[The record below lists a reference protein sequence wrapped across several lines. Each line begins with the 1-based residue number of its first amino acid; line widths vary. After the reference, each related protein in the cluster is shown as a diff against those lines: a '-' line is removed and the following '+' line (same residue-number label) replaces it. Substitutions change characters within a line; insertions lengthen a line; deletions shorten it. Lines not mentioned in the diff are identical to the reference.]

1 MGTGGLRL
9 GLALV
14 LTMTV
19 AVATACGKGGDDESG
34 GIEGG
39 KLQFGAALSLTGSLA
54 KEGALTKQGYQ
65 LCQQKVNDGGG
76 VKVGDKTVKLA
87 ISYSDDKS
95 EPDTAARL
103 VDKFNDDGV
112 KLILGPYGSPST
124 EAAAAAIERNGQVM
138 VDSSGADD
146 NIFTKGYKTTFAVLS
161 PATDYVATIVD
172 AIMDSADPKPKTVAF
187 LSADD
192 GFSQTAA
199 KGGVEA
205 AEKAGLQVVAEESFP
220 EHTTDVSAA
229 LTKVRGK
236 NPDLILGSVHVEEGI
251 AIVKQSAELG
261 VKPMG
266 FGETV
271 APPTPDFTKA
281 LGSSAN
287 GVVGSTQ
294 WTPEATGQDK
304 IFGTAQDYASDFEKR
319 FGATAEYHSA
329 EGAAACLALVLA
341 AEKAGSADP
350 EKVRDALAGLDT
362 GQLLRSDQVRRHG
375 QERDQADVSDPD
387 PGRQGNDDL
396 SEGSSPGRAGV
407 AGHRRIDAGAEGDSG
422 DRVLP
427 GDRLRTSRGRP
438 ACAGGGRVLPGVGRD
453 EHRQPRP
460 RRLRRHRRLHRLE
473 AQRRAGIGPLSRD
486 VRVGRR
492 CCSCPATS
500 SSGS

>member
-1 MGTGGLRL
+1 MCF

-14 LTMTV
+14 LL
-19 AVATACGKGGDDESG
+19 ATALAACGKGGDSDEESG
-34 GIEGG
+34 IKNG
-39 KLQFGAALSLTGSLA
+39 KLEIGAALSLTGSLA

-65 LCQQKVNDGGG
+65 LCQEKVNQRGG
-76 VKVGDKTVKLA
+76 VKVGDQKTKLA

-103 VDKFNDDGV
+103 IDNFNDDGV

-161 PATDYVATIVD
+161 PATDYVAIIVD
-172 AIMDSADPKPKTVAF
+172 AIMSSANPKPKTAAF

-205 AEKAGLQVVAEESFP
+205 AKKAGLEVVAEESFP
-220 EHTTDVSAA
+220 EHTTDVSSA

-251 AIVKQSAELG
+251 AIVKQSRELG
-261 VKPMG
+261 VQPMG

-271 APPTPDFTKA
+271 APPTPDFSAA
-281 LGSSAN
+281 LGDAAN

-294 WTPEATGQDK
+294 WTAQVKGQDK
-304 IFGTAQDYASDFEKR
+304 IFGTAQDYAADYKKR
-319 FGATAEYHSA
+319 FHADAEYHSA

-341 AEKAGSADP
+341 VEKAGSADSA
-350 EKVRDALAGLDT
+350 KVRDALAGLDT
-362 GQLLRSDQVRRHG
+362 ESFFGPIKFDDTGKNVTKPMSAIQIQDGAVTTIYPK
-375 QERDQADVSDPD
+375 DQAEAELQW
-387 PGRQGNDDL
+387 PG
-396 SEGSSPGRAGV
+396 
-407 AGHRRIDAGAEGDSG
+407 
-422 DRVLP
+422 
-427 GDRLRTSRGRP
+427 T
-438 ACAGGGRVLPGVGRD
+438 GG
-453 EHRQPRP
+453 
-460 RRLRRHRRLHRLE
+460 
-473 AQRRAGIGPLSRD
+473 
-486 VRVGRR
+486 
-492 CCSCPATS
+492 
-500 SSGS
+500 

>member
-1 MGTGGLRL
+1 VSSLRTWL
-9 GLALV
+9 VIV
-14 LTMTV
+14 LTLAM
-19 AVATACGKGGDDESG
+19 AVVSACGKGGDGDES

-65 LCQQKVNDGGG
+65 LCQEKVNERGG
-76 VKVGDKTVKLA
+76 VDVGGDNAKLA
-87 ISYSDDKS
+87 ITYSDDRS

-124 EAAAAAIERNGQVM
+124 EAAAAAVERNGQVM

-146 NIFTKGYKTTFAVLS
+146 NIFTKGYKNTFAVLS
-161 PATDYVATIVD
+161 PASDYVAIMIE
-172 AIMDSADPKPKTVAF
+172 AITNSANPKPKTVAM

-205 AEKAGLQVVAEESFP
+205 AEKAGLKVVAQESFP
-220 EHTTDVSAA
+220 EHTTDVSSA

-236 NPDLILGSVHVEEGI
+236 DPDLILGSVHVEEGI

-261 VKPMG
+261 VQPRG

-271 APPTPDFTKA
+271 APPTPDFSKA

-294 WTPEATGQDK
+294 WTPEVTGTDEV
-304 IFGTAQDYASDFEKR
+304 FGSAQDYAADFKKR
-319 FGATAEYHSA
+319 FGADAEYHSA

-341 AEKAGSADP
+341 VEDAGSADP
-350 EKVRDALAGLDT
+350 EKVRDSLAALDT
-362 GQLLRSDQVRRHG
+362 ESFFGPIKFDDTGKNVTKPMSAIQIQDGKVTTIYP
-375 QERDQADVSDPD
+375 EEQA
-387 PGRQGNDDL
+387 QAKL
-396 SEGSSPGRAGV
+396 
-407 AGHRRIDAGAEGDSG
+407 
-422 DRVLP
+422 
-427 GDRLRTSRGRP
+427 
-438 ACAGGGRVLPGVGRD
+438 
-453 EHRQPRP
+453 QW
-460 RRLRRHRRLHRLE
+460 
-473 AQRRAGIGPLSRD
+473 
-486 VRVGRR
+486 
-492 CCSCPATS
+492 PAT
-500 SSGS
+500 GG